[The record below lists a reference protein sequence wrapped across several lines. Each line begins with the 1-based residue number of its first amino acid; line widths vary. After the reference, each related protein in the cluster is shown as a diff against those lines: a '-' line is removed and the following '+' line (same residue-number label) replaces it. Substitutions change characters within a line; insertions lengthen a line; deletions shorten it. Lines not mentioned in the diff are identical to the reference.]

1 MEEQGN
7 AGSAKAVELQR
18 KMENLSFKELQEW
31 REKLI
36 SIALGD
42 NPSSI
47 LSTLATAHKQV
58 QTKLVDRHAQRK
70 RAQEKESASAM
81 RLLQVAT
88 RTQHITCPLTCP
100 HTCPLTCALSAPLP
114 ANPLSPVPS

>member
-88 RTQHITCPLTCP
+88 RTQHITCPLTC
-100 HTCPLTCALSAPLP
+100 ALSAPLP